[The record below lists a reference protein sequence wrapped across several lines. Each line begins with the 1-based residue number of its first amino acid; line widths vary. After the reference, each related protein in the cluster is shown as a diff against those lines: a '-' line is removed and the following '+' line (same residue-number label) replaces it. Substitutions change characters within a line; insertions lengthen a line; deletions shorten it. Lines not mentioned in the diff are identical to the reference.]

1 MGAVDLTAACSTRA
15 GAPFSNRWVH
25 WFLSLLYFFFFF
37 SNPFLNISHFIKHW
51 TFLSRF
57 FQTYVYFS
65 VSFCFIKN
73 LIQFVRRF
81 SFLPNILVSFLSSFK
96 IKKKIFDIAI
106 EDSRSSNYHMFNRI
120 IGISFSLLNHRSFL
134 FKRKIKM
141 EIKWNISSSAT
152 YMQLYATLWWNVYQC
167 WFKWVL

>member
-15 GAPFSNRWVH
+15 GAPFSSRWVH
-25 WFLSLLYFFFFF
+25 WFLSLLYFFLFF

-57 FQTYVYFS
+57 FFQTYIRFS

-73 LIQFVRRF
+73 SIQFVRRF
-81 SFLPNILVSFLSSFK
+81 SFLPNIFVSFLPSFK
-96 IKKKIFDIAI
+96 IKKKYLILQLKVRAVQII
-106 EDSRSSNYHMFNRI
+106 MFNRI

>member
-25 WFLSLLYFFFFF
+25 WFLSLLYFFLFF
-37 SNPFLNISHFIKHW
+37 SNPFLNIPHFIKHW

-57 FQTYVYFS
+57 FFQTYVYSFQRFILFYQKFNS
-65 VSFCFIKN
+65 VRSKIFFPSKHSCI
-73 LIQFVRRF
+73 I
-81 SFLPNILVSFLSSFK
+81 PSFK
-96 IKKKIFDIAI
+96 IKKKYLILQLKVRAVQII
-106 EDSRSSNYHMFNRI
+106 VFNRI

-141 EIKWNISSSAT
+141 EIKWNISSSAI